1 MVTKDEYY
9 QIKAYFDIGLSLS
22 AIAKRL
28 NLHSKTVSKIL
39 TGGFKCQR
47 QSKSAPHRRSKNAPV
62 S

>member
-1 MVTKDEYY
+1 MVTKDEHY

-39 TGGFKCQR
+39 TGGFKEIQR
-47 QSKSAPHRRSKNAPV
+47 CSKLDEFKC
-62 S
+62 